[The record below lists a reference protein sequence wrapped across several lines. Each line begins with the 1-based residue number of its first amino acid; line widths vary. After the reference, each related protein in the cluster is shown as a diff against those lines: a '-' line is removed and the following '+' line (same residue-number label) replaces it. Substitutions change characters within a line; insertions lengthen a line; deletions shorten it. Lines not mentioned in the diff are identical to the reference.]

1 MRCTR
6 PFKMK
11 AGNAG
16 KVAAQLREH
25 GLTAFQVKVLLTVS
39 KVQRGKTVTY
49 KQLASMSGYPNS
61 YRAVGT
67 ALNKNPF
74 PVTIPCHRVIRSDGD
89 IGDYFYGRKRKME
102 LLKSEGAIK
111 PL

>member
-1 MRCTR
+1 MRRTR
-6 PFKMK
+6 LFKMTT
-11 AGNAG
+11 GNTG
-16 KVAAQLREH
+16 KVAAQLRER
-25 GLTAFQVKVLLTVS
+25 GLTPFQVKVLLTVS
-39 KVQRGKTVTY
+39 RVPRGKTVTY
-49 KQLASMSGYPNS
+49 KQLARMSGYPNS

-89 IGDYFYGRKRKME
+89 IGDYFYGRKKKME